1 MKSIVN
7 TVLKLKHRL
16 YGGTESHHDDGT
28 NRPKETPDEVVI
40 GAKPAS
46 VHMQANKY
54 ITKR

>member
-16 YGGTESHHDDGT
+16 YGGTESHRDDGT
-28 NRPKETPDEVVI
+28 DRPKETPDEVVI
-40 GAKPAS
+40 RAKPAS

-54 ITKR
+54 IIKR